1 MKMKHILSLLLCI
14 AALLTSLTA
23 RSEELT
29 LTTWFTDSS
38 LHGGTARVSI
48 DGSGFYSV
56 AAGELLATTGSGFQW
71 KTFCTDLSATLASG
85 PFTSLTLDAAQSL
98 PAWQTP
104 DWAPGGL
111 ARATG
116 LFMTYRDD
124 VTTPREAVALQTLIW
139 EVLYDT
145 DPSLNSGRFQLS
157 PSGTTA
163 GAFNRATSWLNSAPE
178 YQLTGSEVWW
188 GPSTESGGYR
198 VGQGLPGDAV
208 IVPESSSVLLLGAVI
223 PIVAFTLWRNRRRS

>member
-1 MKMKHILSLLLCI
+1 MKINRILSLLLCI

-29 LTTWFTDSS
+29 LTTWFTDPS
-38 LHGGTARVSI
+38 LHGGTAQVSI

-56 AAGELLATTGSGFQW
+56 AAGELLATTGTGFQW

-85 PFTSLTLDAAQSL
+85 PFTSLTLEAAQSL

-116 LFMTYRDD
+116 AFMTFRDG

-139 EVLYDT
+139 ELLYDA

-163 GAFNRATSWLNSAPE
+163 GAFGRAASWLNTAPE
-178 YQLTGSEVWW
+178 YQQTGSEVWW
-188 GPSTESGGYR
+188 GPSTESGGFR
-198 VGQGLPGDAV
+198 AGQGLLGDAV
-208 IVPESSSVLLLGAVI
+208 IVPEPSTVLLLWAAI
-223 PIVAFTLWRNRRRS
+223 PIAAFTLWRNQRRS